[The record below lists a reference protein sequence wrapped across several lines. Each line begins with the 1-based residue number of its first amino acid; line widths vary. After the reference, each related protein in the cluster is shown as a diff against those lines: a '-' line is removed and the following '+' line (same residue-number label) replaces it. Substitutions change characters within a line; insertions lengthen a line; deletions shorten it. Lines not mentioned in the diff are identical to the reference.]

1 MRRVIAKRMHASLQS
16 TAQLTMTREVEM
28 DRAVALRKELVDW
41 LQPLGEPVPSYTH
54 LVVAAA
60 AAALPAHPELNATL
74 HDDHLE
80 LHERIDIGVAVAVE
94 GGLMVPVVRAV
105 PELALRRLAGETAR
119 LAEAARGGKLALT
132 ELEGATF
139 SVTSLGMLGIDAFT
153 PIVNPPNTAI
163 LGVGR
168 LRRAV
173 AWTDD
178 DQPRPAWRLTLSLTI
193 DHRAVDGAPGAE
205 FLATVPAAL
214 EHPVRL
220 LAG

>member
-1 MRRVIAKRMHASLQS
+1 
-16 TAQLTMTREVEM
+16 
-28 DRAVALRKELVDW
+28 
-41 LQPLGEPVPSYTH
+41 
-54 LVVAAA
+54 
-60 AAALPAHPELNATL
+60 
-74 HDDHLE
+74 
-80 LHERIDIGVAVAVE
+80 
-94 GGLMVPVVRAV
+94 MVPVVRAV

-119 LAEAARGGKLALT
+119 LAEAARAGSCALT
-132 ELEGATF
+132 ELEGGHVLGDVARHARA
-139 SVTSLGMLGIDAFT
+139 STSFT

-205 FLATVPAAL
+205 FLATVTAAL